1 MPETTKEMVD
11 NLNDLIEILK
21 DGQKGFEA
29 AAEDAEWADLK
40 LIFSRFSEQRAK
52 FADDLQALVAQTGEK
67 PEESG
72 TMTGAIHRGWIHLKS
87 SLTTRDDLAILE
99 QCERGEDSAVEA
111 YRDALGSELGE
122 AHPVVAEQ
130 AIEVQAA
137 HDKVR
142 SLRDSFKK
150 VSN

>member
-1 MPETTKEMVD
+1 M
-11 NLNDLIEILK
+11 
-21 DGQKGFEA
+21 A
-29 AAEDAEWADLK
+29 
-40 LIFSRFSEQRAK
+40 
-52 FADDLQALVAQTGEK
+52 
-67 PEESG
+67 
-72 TMTGAIHRGWIHLKS
+72 GAIHRGWIHLKS
-87 SLTTRDDLAILE
+87 LLIIRDDLAILE
-99 QCERGEDSAVEA
+99 QCEWGEDSAVEA